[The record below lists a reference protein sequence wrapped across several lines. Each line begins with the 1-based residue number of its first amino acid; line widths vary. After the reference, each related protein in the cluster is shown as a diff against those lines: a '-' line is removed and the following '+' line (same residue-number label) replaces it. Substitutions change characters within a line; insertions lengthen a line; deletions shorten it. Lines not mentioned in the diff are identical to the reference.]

1 MDKELKIL
9 FIGNSFAVDTMEHF
23 ASVTL
28 SLGYT
33 KVKTWT
39 LYHGGCSID
48 RHYNNIT
55 NNIKDY
61 SCFINEGNGVIE
73 KPDYSIIE
81 SIKCDNWDYI
91 AIQHGTGD
99 GSKYASVESYKK
111 LQELVNLV
119 KENAN
124 SNAKIV
130 FNMTWVGESDFE
142 YGELITYNGNQI
154 KLYQDIANL
163 TKEYVSK
170 IKGIDYI
177 SPTGTAIQNA
187 RLYDI
192 GKLTRDGYHLSLDT
206 GRYIASLTLLKTI
219 TNINIDDISWAPEG
233 VSDKVKEV
241 SIKVV
246 NDEINNPFEVSNVK

>member
-23 ASVTL
+23 VNVAL
-28 SLGYT
+28 SLGYK

-48 RHYNNIT
+48 RHYNNIIH
-55 NNIKDY
+55 NIKDY
-61 SCFINEGNGVIE
+61 SCFINEGNGIIE

-81 SIKCDNWDYI
+81 SIQSDDWDYI

-99 GSKYASVESYKK
+99 GSKYANKESYNK
-111 LQELVNLV
+111 LQELVNIV

-124 SNAKIV
+124 LNAKIV
-130 FNMTWVGESDFE
+130 FNMTWVGESDFK
-142 YGELITYNGNQI
+142 YGELITYEGNQI
-154 KLYQDIANL
+154 KLYQDIAKL
-163 TKEYVSK
+163 TKEYIRK
-170 IKGIDYI
+170 IQGIDYI

-219 TNINIDDISWAPEG
+219 TNINIDNISWAPEG
-233 VSDKVKEV
+233 VSDKAKEV
-241 SIKVV
+241 SIKAV
-246 NDEINNPFEVSNVK
+246 NDAINNPFKVTI